1 MMSNTMTQQERAALA
16 ILQSCGGDMIEAA
29 ILAREACA
37 AGRGRLCR
45 GRECIRL
52 GQEALRAQR
61 QTVTFRRAVAEA
73 LQERA
78 DRRPR
83 TLWDFRYVCRRL
95 MRCNAGWGER
105 RLRGLSAEDCRRA
118 LCVAFGSPQQFRK
131 GRAVLSA
138 VFATALRRGWC
149 AANPVANIELPRL
162 CEQRKPI
169 LSAEEMQ
176 RLMRAA
182 RGYRGGCCLPAVG
195 VMLYAGVRPHEV
207 MRLRW
212 GELDLRAGCISILP
226 QHSKTG
232 GARRVS
238 ICPPLLR
245 LLQSCRRPDEEKL
258 CPPCWARHWR
268 AVRVSAGWDPQHNPW
283 CPDVLR
289 HTFASYH
296 LCHFRDYSLLQWELG
311 HRDAAL
317 LRTRYVDMRGVAEP
331 ARFWNEGVD
340 K

>member
-1 MMSNTMTQQERAALA
+1 MSDTMTQQERAALA

-37 AGRGRLCR
+37 AGGGRVGR

-52 GQEALRAQR
+52 GREALRAQR
-61 QTVTFRRAVAEA
+61 QTVTFRRAVAAA

-118 LCVAFGSPQQFRK
+118 LVAAFRTPQQLRK

-138 VFATALRRGWC
+138 VFSTALRRGWC
-149 AANPVANIELPRL
+149 ADNPVQKVEQPRVY
-162 CEQRKPI
+162 ERRKPI
-169 LSAEEMQ
+169 LSPEEMR
-176 RLMRAA
+176 RLMHAA
-182 RGYRGGCCLPAVG
+182 RVYRGGCCLVAVG

-207 MRLRW
+207 ARLRW
-212 GELDLRAGCISILP
+212 GEIDLHAGFISILP

-245 LLQSCRRPDEEKL
+245 LLQFCRRPAAEKL
-258 CPPCWARHWR
+258 CPPRWVQHWR
-268 AVRVSAGWDPQHNPW
+268 GVRVFAGWDPRRNPW
-283 CPDVLR
+283 RPDALR

-296 LCHFRDYSLLQWELG
+296 LCHFRDYALLQWELG

-331 ARFWNEGVD
+331 ARFWSAGVGE
-340 K
+340 